1 MLIAAMIVSFAA
13 CSEDD
18 LDANSVIELPSQNK
32 NALDVWIY
40 NNYVTPYNI
49 EFKYRLE
56 DIELSPTRVLVP
68 AEYDRSII
76 MAKYVKHL
84 CVEAYSEVAGPDFVR
99 LYFPKIFHLVG
110 SASWLS
116 NGSRVLGE
124 AEGGRKITLF
134 EVNTLTASTSLAQL
148 NSSYFKTIHH
158 EFAHILHQTKNYT
171 PDFLEITGSD
181 YLTDGWDDNSV
192 TTATVFRPRGF
203 ITAYSRKEVDE
214 DFVEMLAHYLI
225 YDDAWWTAMY
235 ATANSV
241 AGDNTKTGKE
251 LIEEK
256 LEIVKDYINGTWG
269 INIEALRAAIQRRG
283 TEIGS
288 LDLTL

>member
-1 MLIAAMIVSFAA
+1 MAAMMVSFAA

-18 LDANSVIELPSQNK
+18 LDINSVIEIPSQDK
-32 NALDVWIY
+32 TALDLWIY

-49 EFKYRLE
+49 DFKYKLE
-56 DIELSPTRVLVP
+56 DIELIPTRVLVP
-68 AEYDRSII
+68 AEYNKSII

-110 SASWLS
+110 SGSFNS
-116 NGSRVLGE
+116 NGTVTLGE

-134 EVNTLTASTSLAQL
+134 NVNSLSVSTTIAQL
-148 NSSYFKTIHH
+148 NSSYFRTIHH
-158 EFAHILHQTKNYT
+158 EFAHILHQTKSYT
-171 PDFLEITGSD
+171 PDFLDITGTD
-181 YLTDGWDDNSV
+181 YLTDGWSDPSV
-192 TTATVFRPRGF
+192 HVENIFRPRGF
-203 ITAYSRKEVDE
+203 ISGYARREANE
-214 DFVEMLAHYLI
+214 DFVEILAHYLI
-225 YDDAWWTAMY
+225 YDDAWWAAMY
-235 ATANSV
+235 ATANSI
-241 AGDNTKTGKE
+241 AGDNTVTGKA

-256 LEIVKDYINGTWG
+256 LEIVKDYIIGTWE
-269 INIEALRAAIQRRG
+269 IDIEALRAAIQRRG